1 MRVQIKQESRELF
14 EATFSINKDNAHVG
28 SIYVKGKIGTPESE
42 IFINYDKIKFSMRRK
57 RRAQKKEL
65 DAYRPYQIVKN
76 GEEIGE
82 VFQATRKTGLFKSYG
97 YQYANIESVE
107 ASMYPIGFGDQGVKN
122 PIFVNNEQVAL
133 IEKSALIIDD
143 MHNFDV
149 VVRSEEDMVIAII
162 FVAYIY
168 AKAFFKPGDLV
179 KKGKVKAVTVT
190 TEKELISKYDDNF
203 ERLYG

>member
-1 MRVQIKQESRELF
+1 
-14 EATFSINKDNAHVG
+14 
-28 SIYVKGKIGTPESE
+28 
-42 IFINYDKIKFSMRRK
+42 
-57 RRAQKKEL
+57 
-65 DAYRPYQIVKN
+65 
-76 GEEIGE
+76 
-82 VFQATRKTGLFKSYG
+82 
-97 YQYANIESVE
+97 
-107 ASMYPIGFGDQGVKN
+107 MYPIGFGDQGAKN

-149 VVRSEEDMVIAII
+149 VVRSEEDMEIAII

-190 TEKELISKYDDNF
+190 TEKELISKYNDNF